1 MGLFDFFKGNKD
13 KANDV
18 QANSGSDIIIQS
30 PLNGNKVSLSD
41 ISDAAFSSGALG
53 QGLAIQPA
61 EGKLYSPV
69 NGTIVTLFPTGHAV
83 GLKSDEGVEVL
94 VHIGM
99 DTVSLDG
106 DGFTIHAQADQV
118 VKQGDLLVEFD
129 IDKIKEAGLESVT
142 PVVITNTN
150 DYSEVRDIASETIE
164 VGQDIIQISK

>member
-13 KANDV
+13 KSNDV
-18 QANSGSDIIIQS
+18 QANSGSDTIIQS
-30 PLNGNKVSLSD
+30 PLKGNKVSLSD

-53 QGLAIQPA
+53 QGLAIEPA

-129 IDKIKEAGLESVT
+129 IDKIKEAGLEAVT